1 MPARPATPAP
11 APVARPA
18 APAAAPAA
26 NPSPYA
32 LPARLAAKTGGPVM
46 TPSPAPAPTA
56 RPPAATSPA
65 PAAPSA
71 PAAEAP
77 PAPVIPA
84 DPAEAWK
91 HALGV
96 LSPHQRVVVEENAA
110 FGGFEGGTLALVVR
124 VEQWRP
130 VVREHLQE
138 VDFVSVLPGFRR
150 FEIRRGDEGQ
160 TGREARNEFE
170 EKRAAA
176 AREAVAAS
184 ALVKRLVA
192 MLDGRVEY
200 TEASNLG
207 EGDRSPLHDEG
218 SDD

>member
-1 MPARPATPAP
+1 EPPNGRGE
-11 APVARPA
+11 
-18 APAAAPAA
+18 PAAAPAV
-26 NPSPYA
+26 
-32 LPARLAAKTGGPVM
+32 AA
-46 TPSPAPAPTA
+46 
-56 RPPAATSPA
+56 A
-65 PAAPSA
+65 PAAP
-71 PAAEAP
+71 EL
-77 PAPVIPA
+77 PA

-110 FGGFEGGTLALVVR
+110 FASFEGGTLALVVR

-160 TGREARNEFE
+160 TGREARNEADE
-170 EKRAAA
+170 RRAQA

-184 ALVKRLVA
+184 AVVKRLVA
-192 MLDGRVEY
+192 MLGGRVEH
-200 TEASNLG
+200 TEASLIDG
-207 EGDRSPLHDEG
+207 GDRSPASEE

>member
-1 MPARPATPAP
+1 MAP
-11 APVARPA
+11 APVAPA
-18 APAAAPAA
+18 
-26 NPSPYA
+26 S
-32 LPARLAAKTGGPVM
+32 V
-46 TPSPAPAPTA
+46 
-56 RPPAATSPA
+56 A
-65 PAAPSA
+65 PAAPSLPA
-71 PAAEAP
+71 PRL
-77 PAPVIPA
+77 PAPVVAVIPVEPPPPVVPA

-91 HALGV
+91 CALGV

-110 FGGFEGGTLALVVR
+110 FVSFEGGTLALVVR

-150 FEIRRGDEGQ
+150 FDIRRGDEGQ
-160 TGREARNEFE
+160 TGREFRNEADE
-170 EKRAAA
+170 RRAAA

-184 ALVKRLVA
+184 AVVKRLVA

-200 TEASNLG
+200 TEASKLD
-207 EGDRSPLHDEG
+207 EGDRSTNSEES

>member
-1 MPARPATPAP
+1 M
-11 APVARPA
+11 V
-18 APAAAPAA
+18 
-26 NPSPYA
+26 
-32 LPARLAAKTGGPVM
+32 
-46 TPSPAPAPTA
+46 PT
-56 RPPAATSPA
+56 
-65 PAAPSA
+65 
-71 PAAEAP
+71 
-77 PAPVIPA
+77 

-110 FGGFEGGTLALVVR
+110 FGGFVGGTLALVVR

-160 TGREARNEFE
+160 TGREARNEVE
-170 EKRAAA
+170 ERAAAA

-184 ALVKRLVA
+184 PVVKRLLA
-192 MLDGRVEY
+192 MLGGRVEF
-200 TEASNLG
+200 TEASKLG
-207 EGDRSPLHDEG
+207 EGDRSALHEEG
-218 SDD
+218 SDE